1 MNDFFPIIIIEIV
14 ITFGGV
20 LFLYWWSMRDIKLW
34 REKKQQQQKQQ
45 QQKQKDKEGK
55 NQ

>member
-34 REKKQQQQKQQ
+34 REKTATE
-45 QQKQKDKEGK
+45 KQKDKEEK
-55 NQ
+55 INRF

>member
-1 MNDFFPIIIIEIV
+1 MNDFFPIIFIEIV
-14 ITFGGV
+14 ITFDGV

-34 REKKQQQQKQQ
+34 KEKKRKQQ
-45 QQKQKDKEGK
+45 EHKEKKDEEEK

>member
-1 MNDFFPIIIIEIV
+1 MTDFFPVLVIEII

-34 REKKQQQQKQQ
+34 KEKKRKEQEKNKQERVS
-45 QQKQKDKEGK
+45 KL
-55 NQ
+55 